1 MTLKE
6 GILEPCKARTSIAF
20 SKTHKVRFM
29 SDVAIANHRSFTFM
43 SFSFQL
49 WKRFIDNTIWGKAN
63 ISFDLFG
70 IHAIWNHSEVAALMK
85 PDTVYVTILREPL
98 ELFFSQWGYF
108 EMENIFGSND
118 FIKLND
124 SMKTSLITEKISM
137 KSIGHNQMLRDLG
150 LPPKDLDKPE
160 AIQSK
165 IEEVDKN
172 FDLIM
177 IAEHFDESLI
187 LFKELLCWSFDDITN
202 LKLNSRNSESKE
214 RIFHNTTKEK
224 ARSSLRN
231 WLRGD
236 FMLYEYFH
244 EKFHRVYIPRIMGVK
259 NMTHEVNY
267 LRAKNL
273 DLMNK
278 CVLKTVQESH
288 DIADSKFQLWKKDLV
303 GYEMAERCELYGLK
317 ETVLVDMVRDEQKKR
332 IIEAF
337 NVTIKP

>member
-1 MTLKE
+1 
-6 GILEPCKARTSIAF
+6 
-20 SKTHKVRFM
+20 
-29 SDVAIANHRSFTFM
+29 
-43 SFSFQL
+43 
-49 WKRFIDNTIWGKAN
+49 
-63 ISFDLFG
+63 
-70 IHAIWNHSEVAALMK
+70 
-85 PDTVYVTILREPL
+85 
-98 ELFFSQWGYF
+98 
-108 EMENIFGSND
+108 
-118 FIKLND
+118 
-124 SMKTSLITEKISM
+124 
-137 KSIGHNQMLRDLG
+137 MLRDLG

-214 RIFHNTTKEK
+214 RIFHHTTKEK

-267 LRAKNL
+267 LRAKTWTSLIN
-273 DLMNK
+273 
-278 CVLKTVQESH
+278 VH

-303 GYEMAERCELYGLK
+303 GYEMVEGCELYGLK
-317 ETVLVDMVRDEQKKR
+317 ENVLVDMVRDEQKKR
-332 IIEAF
+332 IIEVF